1 MLERVCRGLAC
12 DGLDPGRP
20 LRASAARRDHH
31 LPGLNCGPITERK
44 LQRALAVRWKAE
56 VLDARRLHMP
66 LQRKLGD
73 HLAAEGSKEI
83 GVRQSIRSFQ
93 LLMALLTVDK
103 TPQGMGVRMG
113 VMGRG

>member
-1 MLERVCRGLAC
+1 M
-12 DGLDPGRP
+12 
-20 LRASAARRDHH
+20 
-31 LPGLNCGPITERK
+31 
-44 LQRALAVRWKAE
+44 
-56 VLDARRLHMP
+56 LDARCLHTL

-83 GVRQSIRSFQ
+83 GVRQAIRSFQ
-93 LLMALLTVDK
+93 LPMALLAVGK